1 MRLVRIDGME
11 SIINMDN
18 VVTLDVYKGDN
29 DHWAFYVNGKRQG
42 QFESTY
48 EKNRVMQMIYD
59 KFGTSNEKLHIDRC
73 GHEIKDKDKELWV

>member
-1 MRLVRIDGME
+1 MRLIKIDGID

-29 DHWAFYVNGKRQG
+29 DHWAFYVNGMREG

-48 EKNRVMQMIYD
+48 EKNRVMQMIYE

-73 GHEIKDKDKELWV
+73 GHEVKDEEKELQV

>member
-48 EKNRVMQMIYD
+48 EK
-59 KFGTSNEKLHIDRC
+59 T
-73 GHEIKDKDKELWV
+73 ELCK